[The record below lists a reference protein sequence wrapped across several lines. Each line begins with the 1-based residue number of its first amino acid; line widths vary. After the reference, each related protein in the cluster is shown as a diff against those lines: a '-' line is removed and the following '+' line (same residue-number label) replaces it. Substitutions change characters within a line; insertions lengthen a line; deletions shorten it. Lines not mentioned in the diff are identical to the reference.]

1 MINRGNDLEEEVMLM
16 KVKNTQ
22 TSKVLETPKIKDA
35 VVHEKSHPLAE
46 KHSVPKKIVNADMPQ
61 QQFHRRLMK

>member
-1 MINRGNDLEEEVMLM
+1 MLM
-16 KVKNTQ
+16 KVKNSQ
-22 TSKVLETPKIKDA
+22 ASKVLETPKIKGA

-46 KHSVPKKIVNADMPQ
+46 KHSVQKKIINADMPQ

>member
-1 MINRGNDLEEEVMLM
+1 MEEEVMLM
-16 KVKNTQ
+16 KIKNSQ
-22 TSKVLETPKIKDA
+22 ASKVLETPKIKDA

-46 KHSVPKKIVNADMPQ
+46 KHSVQKKIINADMPQ